1 MGKQQD
7 TPAPP
12 ANVQRI
18 SVDRLSPDERQELEE
33 QGRDLTGEFVDIELD
48 QRRPPTDPTAPERAK
63 AVEELESVIKQPA
76 PAQQP
81 SNQALAEISELQAEN
96 RRLQQELEKKPEH
109 CPRCAWPTAMPVE
122 HLPTDEDITNFLES
136 VVSGEVFVKSY
147 ELYGG
152 AVQVEFRT
160 RLSCEMEAIKEHVMD
175 VSGGVLT
182 EEMLGLTDELVF
194 LTSLKSVRLKDKNLS
209 FASLAD
215 LLDQRKAAEDGGQ
228 QVKSVGVMLRERA
241 DRIPSQLRIP
251 LRQMYVEFSAIVE
264 HLMTKA
270 TDPKYWKGATA

>member
-1 MGKQQD
+1 MGKQPES
-7 TPAPP
+7 PAPP
-12 ANVQRI
+12 ANIQRI

-48 QRRPPTDPTAPERAK
+48 QRQPPTDPTAPERAE
-63 AVEELESVIKQPA
+63 AVQQLESVVRSPEPATPA
-76 PAQQP
+76 PSP
-81 SNQALAEISELQAEN
+81 
-96 RRLQQELEKKPEH
+96 ELEELRLENDRLREELGNKPDY
-109 CPRCAWPTAMPVE
+109 CPRCAWPVASPVE
-122 HLPTDEDITNFLES
+122 HLPTEEDIRDFLES
-136 VVSGEVFVKSY
+136 VVAGEVFVKAY
-147 ELYGG
+147 DLYGG
-152 AVQVEFRT
+152 VVSVEFRT

-175 VSGGVLT
+175 ASGGVLT

-194 LTSLKSVRLKDKNLS
+194 LTSLKQLTLQGKTQA
-209 FASLAD
+209 FTSLAA
-215 LLDQRKAAEDGGQ
+215 LLHQRSAAEKNGQ

-251 LRQMYVEFSAIVE
+251 LRQMYVEFSAVVE